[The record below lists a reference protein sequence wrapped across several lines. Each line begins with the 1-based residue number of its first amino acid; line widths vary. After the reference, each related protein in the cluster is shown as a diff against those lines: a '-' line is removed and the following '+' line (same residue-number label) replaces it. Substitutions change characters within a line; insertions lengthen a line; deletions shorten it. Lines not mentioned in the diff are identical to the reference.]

1 MKDYRGT
8 DRFISERIRKR
19 VTVLLAFFVVLSTSY
34 AMIRPGET
42 LNRGPAEGFIFFEG
56 ESTAEPEL
64 INAEELIDEEMAK
77 ESAVPVETEEPQPA
91 EETPLETE
99 LPAETI
105 PADDTTGYITPEPTI
120 TPATTVEPVFTENP
134 VIIAEETS
142 EPEDTVLPEATET
155 PEATEVAEEE
165 ESPDPEEEETPDP
178 EETPEAKDTEATII
192 YNDWMSVKTADEK
205 FGLQVKLQEDSLI
218 PEDGTIELI
227 TLDEDYE
234 DYSEYRDKAIE
245 AVADE
250 YDIDAEQL
258 NVLDVFDLSFYDKE
272 GTLVQPSNSSKVKVN
287 FDQYTDEEKLHVV
300 HFKGSIVKKEEQPLE
315 EPVSFKR
322 QLMKNNMSAGVQ
334 TKAAN
339 AETDNIEILEFESE
353 EDGTVTFETES
364 FSVYAVVEEGN
375 EGDYARM
382 NLHFMNGDT
391 EVAMIIVKNGDT
403 REELDHIIYD
413 PGVGTI
419 PQGTI
424 FKGWSTEAS
433 YTVDDAENGMDIDD
447 VRDWAAARTITENE
461 DVYIYAMLYKNFVIN
476 YLDDNNVGVGSEN
489 VFMVSGDTS
498 APYTVNMGYTPGD
511 DTHAFLGW
519 NVAEG
524 SSNIEGYTPGHLY
537 KNGEEITISG
547 NVTFSVNAP
556 EGHWLVFDENGRGAT
571 YNAPVFLETTDVT
584 QKPVADSAMTRFG
597 YTFGGWYDTKE
608 HADAHAAN
616 PSVTTGAFQFGN
628 TINDRTTIYASWI
641 PTTRAGYTI
650 IIWKQNVNGD
660 GYDFAETVTGTGNV
674 GTNIPLGN
682 TTNRNYTGFHLKET
696 PAAVQIVPEGNA
708 VVNVYYDRT
717 EYTLRFQIYDY
728 TYTATTSNNGTQYG
742 IVNGEYVQLSR
753 HGRNNNYYWTY
764 NDGWISE
771 GPRYT
776 GTRYTRSSNQSWQT
790 VKEIKALYEQNI
802 SNNFPIV
809 GTNGVTYD
817 NGERWDPQSNN
828 QGWNEVMVLIES
840 MPAESIN
847 FHLDVATR
855 PLKTMNYYVEA
866 LPTDTENIVTRNG
879 TRYVLYKSIGARY
892 NGVTAEDFVELDG
905 FTKVAAAATVN
916 GQALTPH
923 SVSGLNGQYYI
934 ASTSQDQTIYFFYS
948 RDSYVINYMDG
959 VYVDGNGNTID
970 EPKTATWGTSESIQY
985 QADISSYNKG
995 GANYYEPTKA
1005 GYVFEGWYID
1015 DACTQPYT
1023 FTSMPKGGVTVYAK
1037 WRQIQYRVFLHPNA
1051 DHIPDLDWGSATQ
1064 QLNFRVSL
1072 GGTVS
1077 TPTGRSQEWEFVGW
1091 YTDPSCSASS
1101 LFSSD
1106 TVLNENTVTAAYD
1119 KTKDF
1124 TEPMDK
1130 WGNGATTNGDLDRF
1144 WITKKFDL
1152 YAKWRAKLIGA
1163 NGIGVVYNAGEGTN
1177 APSDSNLYLDQAHA
1191 SAQPA
1196 STAPAG
1202 KQFVRWVVQKWN
1214 NTSNRYEDTN
1224 VYVYPGDT
1232 FEVLKNNAKYV
1243 VTQTDPVTDEVIKA
1257 TYTVQLRAEY
1267 VDTGTGVPTHINWYG
1282 NNETVLTAPSNFVVT
1297 QENVL
1302 INQAVDV
1309 KPANTFSY
1317 VGHTFLGWARV
1328 PTSDNNGNPLDP
1340 SLESKLSGNNLSLA
1354 DLGVAD
1360 LFLKYDAA
1368 TGKYEATS
1376 VTVGATE
1383 GTTVSKV
1390 APDERY
1396 PYHAMVAVWEVN
1408 TYKVTIKKLVE
1419 GITTDQN
1426 FEISYD
1432 FDNTE
1437 LTDSSVTLQHNGSQ
1451 VLKVDVPHGTTITVS
1466 ETAEGY
1472 EKSIA
1477 AALTQGGKGDPPETA
1492 GDGTYKIIGDTTITV
1507 TNIRQK
1513 GTLEISKQIEP
1524 EGIADSQKFKI
1535 SIKNKA
1541 GKYLQDIE
1549 TVAFGDEVQRLD
1561 LSVDGKLT
1569 IENLPADTYTVNEDT
1584 EQTAIDGYRYDET
1597 TYTSDD
1603 GTVEVTAGE
1612 TASFTVTNKY
1622 TKLVDVVV
1630 TKELVDDY
1638 AEADKSF
1645 TFTASL
1651 KENDTDVTKKY
1662 IGAVAEGETGY
1673 LFTLVPGEE
1682 KTVSKIFEKVP
1693 IGTELTVTETEDTDY
1708 ITTVTVGTGVTE
1720 ESNAGILNITEANN
1734 TITFK
1739 NTRKLFIVD
1748 FKKTAMDGTTQ
1759 LSNSKFTLTKKK
1771 GSVYESYPE
1780 GDLTLGTS
1788 HLELV
1793 VGDYELTETR
1803 APDGYVILS
1812 NKIHLHVSAD
1822 GVVTVDRIEFA
1833 DGTAIATLEP
1843 GITENSK
1850 GTVTIKNKPGQALP
1864 HTGGSGTLPYTL
1876 SGFVLILFAVMYSFR
1891 MRRRERR
1898 NE

>member
-1 MKDYRGT
+1 MKDQWGKN
-8 DRFISERIRKR
+8 RFISEKIRKR
-19 VTVLLAFFVVLSTSY
+19 VTVLLAFFVVFSTSY

-42 LNRGPAEGFIFFEG
+42 LNREPAERFVFFEG

-64 INAEELIDEEMAK
+64 INAQELIDEEMAK
-77 ESAVPVETEEPQPA
+77 ESAAPVETEEAQPA
-91 EETPLETE
+91 EETPLETV
-99 LPAETI
+99 LPSETI
-105 PADDTTGYITPEPTI
+105 PAEDTTVYTTPEPTS
-120 TPATTVEPVFTENP
+120 TPASIVEPVFSEAP
-134 VIIAEETS
+134 VVSAELT
-142 EPEDTVLPEATET
+142 A
-155 PEATEVAEEE
+155 
-165 ESPDPEEEETPDP
+165 DPEETIESTESPESVNDAEDEETPDP
-178 EETPEAKDTEATII
+178 EETPETEESEASII
-192 YNDWMSVKTADEK
+192 YDDWMPVKTADEK

-218 PEDGTIELI
+218 PEDGKIELI
-227 TLDEDYE
+227 SLDEEHE

-250 YDIDAEQL
+250 YDLVAEQL
-258 NVLDVFDLSFYDKE
+258 NVLDIFDLSFYDKD

-300 HFKGSIVKKEEQPLE
+300 HFKGSTVKKEELPAE
-315 EPVSFKR
+315 EPAAVKKQSK
-322 QLMKNNMSAGVQ
+322 KNPMSAEVLAK
-334 TKAAN
+334 TIN
-339 AETDNIEILEFESE
+339 AETDNIEILELEPE

-364 FSVYAVVEEGN
+364 FSVYAVVEEGDT
-375 EGDYARM
+375 GDYARM
-382 NLHFMNGDT
+382 NLHFMNGTT

-403 REELDHIIYD
+403 RAELDHIIYD

-419 PQGTI
+419 PEGTI
-424 FKGWSTEAS
+424 FKGWSTTAA
-433 YTVDDAENGMDIDD
+433 YTVDDAENGMDIDE

-476 YLDDNNVGVGSEN
+476 YLDDKNVGVGSEN
-489 VFMVSGDTS
+489 VFMVSGETS

-524 SSNIEGYTPGHLY
+524 SSNIEGYTPGRLY

-608 HADAHAAN
+608 HADAHAVN

-628 TINDRTTIYASWI
+628 TISDRTTIYASWI
-641 PTTRAGYTI
+641 PTTRASYTI

-660 GYDFAETVTGTGNV
+660 GYDFEETVTGTGNV
-674 GTNIPLGN
+674 GSNIPLGN
-682 TTNRNYTGFHLKET
+682 TTSRNYTGFHLKET
-696 PAAVQIVPEGNA
+696 PEAVQIVPEGNA

-717 EYTLRFQIYDY
+717 EYTLNFQIYDY
-728 TYTATTSNNGTQYG
+728 VYTATTSNNGTQYG
-742 IVNGEYVQLSR
+742 FVDGEYVQLTR

-764 NDGWISE
+764 DDGWFNE
-771 GPRYT
+771 GPRYN
-776 GTRYTRSSNQSWQT
+776 GTRYTRSNNQSWQT
-790 VKEIKALYEQNI
+790 IKEIKALYEQNI
-802 SNNFPIV
+802 SDNFPIV
-809 GTNGVTYD
+809 GTNGVTYN
-817 NGERWDPQSNN
+817 NGERWDPQNNN
-828 QGWNEVMVLIES
+828 QGWSEVMVLIET

-847 FHLDVATR
+847 FHLDTANR
-855 PLKTMNYYVEA
+855 PLKTMYYYVEA

-879 TRYVLYKSIGARY
+879 IRYVLYNSIAARY
-892 NGVTAEDFVELDG
+892 NGVTAEDYIDLDG
-905 FTKVAAAATVN
+905 FTKKEVASSVN
-916 GQALTPH
+916 GQALI
-923 SVSGLNGQYYI
+923 LGQNTYSSTFYI
-934 ASTSQDQTIYFFYS
+934 YNDRQDQSIYFFYS

-959 VYVDGNGNTID
+959 VYVDGNGNAID
-970 EPKTATWGTSESIQY
+970 EAKTATWGTSDNILY

-995 GANYYEPTKA
+995 GANYYTPTKA
-1005 GYVFEGWYID
+1005 GYVFEGWYLD

-1023 FTSMPKGGVTVYAK
+1023 FTKMPKGGVTVYAK

-1051 DHIPDLDWGSATQ
+1051 DHIPDLDWGSAAQ
-1064 QLNFRVSL
+1064 QINFRVSL

-1119 KTKDF
+1119 KTRDF

-1130 WGNGATTNGDLDRF
+1130 WGNGATINGDLDRF

-1163 NGIGVVYNAGEGTN
+1163 NGIGVVYDAGEGTN
-1177 APSDSNLYLDQAHA
+1177 APSDNNLYLDQAQA

-1214 NTSNRYEDTN
+1214 DTAKIYEDTN
-1224 VYVYPGDT
+1224 IYVYPGDT
-1232 FEVLKNNAKYV
+1232 FEVLKNNAKYLV
-1243 VTQTDPVTDEVIKA
+1243 IERDPDTGEVIKA

-1282 NNETVLTAPSNFVVT
+1282 NNETASTAATNFVVT
-1297 QENVL
+1297 EENVL

-1309 KPANTFSY
+1309 KPANIFSY
-1317 VGHTFLGWARV
+1317 EGHKFLGWARV
-1328 PTSDNNGNPLDP
+1328 PISDDSGAALDP
-1340 SLESKLSGNNLSLA
+1340 TLESKLSGNNLSLEE
-1354 DLGVAD
+1354 LGVAD
-1360 LFLKYDAA
+1360 LFLKYNYETD
-1368 TGKYEATS
+1368 KYEATS

-1408 TYKVTIKKLVE
+1408 TYKVTIKKQVE

-1426 FEISYD
+1426 FVISYD
-1432 FDNTE
+1432 FDDEE
-1437 LTDSSVTLQHNGSQ
+1437 LTDGSVTLQHNGSQ
-1451 VLKVDVPHGTTITVS
+1451 KLTVDVPYGTTITVS

-1472 EKSIA
+1472 DKSIA
-1477 AALTQGGKGDPPETA
+1477 AELTQDGKGEPPETVSEGA
-1492 GDGTYKIIGDTTITV
+1492 YKIIGDTTITV
-1507 TNIRQK
+1507 TNTRQK
-1513 GTLEISKQIEP
+1513 GTLKISKQTEP

-1535 SIKNKA
+1535 SVKNSA
-1541 GKYLQDIE
+1541 GRYLQDIE
-1549 TVAFGDEVQRLD
+1549 SMTFSNEEKWLD
-1561 LSVDGKLT
+1561 LSVDGKLI
-1569 IENLPADTYTVNEDT
+1569 IENLPADTYTIQENT
-1584 EQTAIDGYRYDET
+1584 EQTEIDGYRYDET
-1597 TYTSDD
+1597 TYTPDD
-1603 GTVEVTAGE
+1603 GTVEVAAGE

-1630 TKELVDDY
+1630 NKELEDDY

-1645 TFTASL
+1645 TFTALL
-1651 KENDTDVTKKY
+1651 KENDADVTDKY
-1662 IGAVAEGETGY
+1662 IGEVAEGETGY
-1673 LFTLVPGEE
+1673 SFTLVPGEE

-1708 ITTVTVGTGVTE
+1708 ITTVTAGTEDPE
-1720 ESNAGILNITEANN
+1720 ENNVGILNITEANN

-1739 NTRKLFIVD
+1739 NTRKLFVVD
-1748 FKKTAMDGTTQ
+1748 FKKTAMNGTTE

-1771 GSVYESYPE
+1771 GSVYESYPG
-1780 GDLTLGTS
+1780 GDLTLGTA

-1793 VGDYELTETR
+1793 VGDYELTENR

-1822 GVVTVDRIEFA
+1822 GVVTVDSIEFD
-1833 DGTAIATLEP
+1833 DGTAIATLES
-1843 GITENSK
+1843 GISENSK
-1850 GTVTIKNKPGQALP
+1850 GTVTIKNKPGKSLP
-1864 HTGGSGTLPYTL
+1864 HTGGSGTLPYTFG
-1876 SGFVLILFAVMYSFR
+1876 GFVLILFAVMYSFR